1 MNTIFVRSPFFITVN
16 EIGQVG
22 SKVELFIWNN
32 PDTSPTEPNYTLSK
46 TIASTT
52 QIETNYNISNYCKEF
67 ISHTFPEYD
76 SLVPTIEDDSNYC
89 NVRVKRYKLVGTTYT
104 LLDTIDY
111 IAVEGY
117 TNYLGGINQYSVS
130 NQLPLFNT
138 DLVFNLIAGQS
149 AYVNALLNVGDF
161 NWSINGLDNLFSVTD
176 YPKVIKLPITYNA
189 LSGLVEHE
197 LTSAYGRFSL
207 FTNEICEPK
216 YTPVVCSFINRFG
229 GWSFINFFKAQINSI
244 EVKGSEYNHYSQS
257 VNYNVYDGQS
267 KTFNLNGTQKVKLNT
282 GWIPQNYSELIQD
295 LLLSEK
301 VLLDN
306 KPVKVITKGT
316 DLKTS
321 LQNRN
326 INYEMDFEY
335 SFGLINNNI

>member
-16 EIGQVG
+16 EVGQVG

-32 PDTSPTEPNYTLSK
+32 PDTAPTDPTYTLSK
-46 TIASTT
+46 TIASAT

-76 SLVPTIEDDSNYC
+76 SLVPSIEDYSNYC
-89 NVRVKRYKLVGTTYT
+89 NVIVKRYKLVGGTYT
-104 LLDTIDY
+104 LLDTTDY

-117 TNYLGGINQYSVS
+117 TNYLGGVNQYSVY
-130 NQLPLFNT
+130 NILPLFNE
-138 DLVFNLIAGQS
+138 DLIFNLKVGQY

-161 NWSINGLDNLFSVTD
+161 NWSINGLDNLFSVID

-197 LTSAYGRFSL
+197 LQSVYGRFSL
-207 FTNEICEPK
+207 YTNEICESK
-216 YTPVVCSFINRFG
+216 YTPVVCSFINRLG

-244 EVKGSEYNHYSQS
+244 EVKGSEYNHYSETI
-257 VNYNVYDGQS
+257 NYNVNEGQR

-295 LLLSEK
+295 LLLSET

-306 KPVKVITKGT
+306 KPAKLTTKST
-316 DLKTS
+316 NLKTS
-321 LQNRN
+321 LQDKN
-326 INYEMDFEY
+326 INYEMEFEY
-335 SFGLINNNI
+335 AFGLINNNI